1 MTLPAEFII
10 FFAAIFVSGAQL
22 TMMVNEY
29 QRFSKIKLLDV
40 VIFNALFFF
49 GLVGMLRLIIETKIF
64 EN

>member
-1 MTLPAEFII
+1 MTLPIEFII
-10 FFAAIFVSGAQL
+10 FFAAIFVSGAQM

-49 GLVGMLRLIIETKIF
+49 GFVGMIRLIIETKI
-64 EN
+64 